1 MDIIRNFPL
10 MTIIL
15 SLFSGS
21 LCFVLKGKT
30 ARYYTI
36 FFEIF
41 LLVVCGAILWYTVTT
56 GSSVTYPM
64 GEFPAPWGNEDR
76 KSVV

>member
-1 MDIIRNFPL
+1 M
-10 MTIIL
+10 MTVNL

-36 FFEIF
+36 FYEAF

-56 GSSVTYPM
+56 GTSVT
-64 GEFPAPWGNEDR
+64 
-76 KSVV
+76 